1 MESMLITTT
10 TTTTTTTL
18 YLHSQLQ
25 MVLHIEKLQSELRYM
40 YDVVGLGNHNKR

>member
-1 MESMLITTT
+1 MESMLITT

-25 MVLHIEKLQSELRYM
+25 MVLHKEKLQSELRYM
-40 YDVVGLGNHNKR
+40 YDVVGPGNHNKR